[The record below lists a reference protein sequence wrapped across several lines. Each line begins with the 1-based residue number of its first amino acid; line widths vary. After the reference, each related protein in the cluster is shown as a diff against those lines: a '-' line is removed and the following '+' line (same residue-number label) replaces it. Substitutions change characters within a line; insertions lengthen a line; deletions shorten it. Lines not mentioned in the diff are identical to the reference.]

1 MLEQR
6 ASDRQMSM
14 MMMQKMIHHLKS
26 NSTMMRNMC
35 RIKTGDNN
43 MHSSMKHLMG
53 SAMMKHEQML
63 QDMRKCIEMR
73 ETRHDKPH

>member
-1 MLEQR
+1 
-6 ASDRQMSM
+6 
-14 MMMQKMIHHLKS
+14 
-26 NSTMMRNMC
+26 MMRNMC